1 MKRFLKIASAALVAT
16 SALSAVAAPHDPI
29 AEYRVEAIP
38 FSFQPGKSMDDL
50 MALKEEFGKLSEEGD
65 TQYSA
70 YIMTPHFVSQGSGP
84 IENDYDGVWI
94 GVAPNATAIAKGFR
108 NYLENGSRLES
119 KFQKVISFRQRMLN
133 RGEII
138 HRGDDEDAEGPVFAM
153 FSTCR
158 LKEGASRTSMR
169 AADSAWSARVA
180 ELGLKSSSHVWWAG
194 FGVPDALQGAFITAR
209 FFPNI
214 EAWGESL
221 DSLNAN
227 GMFMTAEWRAMR
239 ETMSCGPARTY
250 LGTAFYEA
258 E

>member
-1 MKRFLKIASAALVAT
+1 MKLFSTLASAALMAAT
-16 SALSAVAAPHDPI
+16 SLTAFSAPHEPI

-38 FSFQPGKSMDDL
+38 FSFQPGKNMGDL
-50 MALKEEFGKLSEEGD
+50 MALKEEFAKLSESGD
-65 TQYSA
+65 TSYSA
-70 YIMTPHFVSQGSGP
+70 YILTPHFVSQGSGP

-94 GVAPNATAIAKGFR
+94 GVAPNATAIAKGLR
-108 NYLENGSRLES
+108 NYLENGSRLDS

-138 HRGDDEDAEGPVFAM
+138 YRGDDSEAEGPVFAM

-169 AADSAWSARVA
+169 AVNSAWSNRVA
-180 ELGLKSSSHVWWAG
+180 ELGFSSASHVWWAG
-194 FGVPDALQGAFITAR
+194 FGVPDALQGAFINAR
-209 FFPNI
+209 FFPNV

-221 DSLNAN
+221 DGLRAN
-227 GMFMTAEWRAMR
+227 GMFASAEWRALR
-239 ETMSCGPARTY
+239 ETMECGPARTY
-250 LGTAFYEA
+250 FGSAFYEA